1 MVVDLLDLKALLPA
15 GGRLLGLDVGS
26 KTIGL
31 ALSDSALSVAAP
43 LASLPRGKFVADA
56 ARLAGIAAERGIGGL
71 VIGLPIGLD
80 GREGPRCQ
88 SVRQFAANL
97 QARLDLPMAFWDER
111 FSTLAVERSLRE
123 AAMSHRR
130 RAVVVDKLAAAY
142 ILQGALDRLARA
154 APPAPA

>member
-1 MVVDLLDLKALLPA
+1 MVVDLLELKARLPA
-15 GGRLLGLDVGS
+15 GGRLLGLDVGT

-31 ALSDSALSVAAP
+31 ALSDSGLTVAAP
-43 LASLPRGKFVADA
+43 LATLQRGKFAADVV
-56 ARLAGIAAERGIGGL
+56 RLTGIVSERGIAGF
-71 VIGLPIGLD
+71 VIGLPVGMD

-97 QARLDLPMAFWDER
+97 QARLDLPTAFWDER

-123 AAMSHRR
+123 AEMSHRR

-142 ILQGALDRLARA
+142 ILQGALDRIARGS
-154 APPAPA
+154 APA

>member
-1 MVVDLLDLKALLPA
+1 MLVDLLELKALLPA

-26 KTIGL
+26 RTIGL
-31 ALSDSALSVAAP
+31 ALSDSGLSVAAP
-43 LASLPRGKFVADA
+43 LSTLPRGKFVADA
-56 ARLAGIAAERGIGGL
+56 ALLAAIVDERGVGGL

-80 GREGPRCQ
+80 GREGPRSQ

-111 FSTLAVERSLRE
+111 FSTLAVERPLRE

-130 RAVVVDKLAAAY
+130 RAAVVDKLAAAY
-142 ILQGALDRLARA
+142 ILQGALDRLGRA
-154 APPAPA
+154 ATPA